1 MRMAAYAISDMPAVQ
16 NPDRVCDTAAN
27 DSYGICGF
35 CMHQHHTIG
44 VLTAKTIH
52 TRIESLAEGAS
63 LLCDIMVL
71 DFPWDSAAVLT
82 DIRSNLPE

>member
-35 CMHQHHTIG
+35 CMYQHHKIS
-44 VLTAKTIH
+44 VLEAKTIPA
-52 TRIESLAEGAS
+52 RIESLAEGAS
-63 LLCDIMVL
+63 LLCDIMVPG
-71 DFPWDSAAVLT
+71 FP
-82 DIRSNLPE
+82 